1 MGNLNRNFRVLN
13 ASMTDCRYR
22 LWRVP
27 TVTVRG
33 CYLVRSPYGISPQHP
48 RGTTWYAR
56 TRRARQ
62 GSARREGAA
71 SGDPRVRF
79 DRGLFDRFLRA
90 SAIMVMDEREP
101 ILRGAKAPA
110 HAQSQSYRCGGD
122 PRRSR
127 RRTRLA
133 RRGHRTRPEFQSPRV
148 PRQRGAARGDRPRRR
163 RRVGRR
169 PVRRE
174 RRLIGRAERERGER
188 GQGGEGHRDR
198 YAVSRSLLPLLRGGF
213 QRGIRRDHRGGL
225 RRRPPR
231 SLALAVPF
239 NSAKAPSTRGHPVR
253 TRTLSSFS
261 SGPTECSPRRCSAC
275 STTRMRCTSSAR
287 RIAS

>member
-1 MGNLNRNFRVLN
+1 MM
-13 ASMTDCRYR
+13 A
-22 LWRVP
+22 
-27 TVTVRG
+27 VRG
-33 CYLVRSPYGISPQHP
+33 CYLVRSPCGISPQHP

-56 TRRARQ
+56 TREGAPGKR
-62 GSARREGAA
+62 ARREGAA

-110 HAQSQSYRCGGD
+110 HAQSQSYDMSD

-174 RRLIGRAERERGER
+174 RRLIGRAERERG
-188 GQGGEGHRDR
+188 GEGKGARVTATDTR
-198 YAVSRSLLPLLRGGF
+198 FREVFSRSFAEASNEAFVETIAAASAAG
-213 QRGIRRDHRGGL
+213 RRDNSRSPS
-225 RRRPPR
+225 RTRPRPRPR
-231 SLALAVPF
+231 S
-239 NSAKAPSTRGHPVR
+239 GHPVR
-253 TRTLSSFS
+253 PRARCASPSATD
-261 SGPTECSPRRCSAC
+261 PAECSPRRCSAC
-275 STTRMRCTSSAR
+275 STARMQYIHPRQLPHDHPGGPAGR
-287 RIAS
+287 R